1 MPSKKINIPSLWKK
15 FTQSQ
20 LIIPITALV
29 VLVIFNLI
37 RDPSFFSI
45 VIKKNN
51 LGNTVLAGNLISIL
65 NGASELVI
73 LAIGM
78 TFVTSAT
85 RGQDISVGASA
96 AIAGSV
102 FVKILRANTIT
113 VPVILLAL
121 VCACLVAIVFC
132 LFNGLLISKFNTFS
146 SYAPL
151 TGSMTQVYSGPRTT
165 ADVGTIEYYFTTPFV
180 WDGVSNIV
188 LSSFVNH
195 PAGVSHSS

>member
-1 MPSKKINIPSLWKK
+1 MPSKKINISELWKK

-51 LGNTVLAGNLISIL
+51 LGNTVLAGNLVSIL

-85 RGQDISVGASA
+85 RGQDSAARSSTVGRKALRTRHHQTLQRQHPSECSHPRLSASGQGRRRPHRSHRRSHLGASGNEA
-96 AIAGSV
+96 AS
-102 FVKILRANTIT
+102 
-113 VPVILLAL
+113 
-121 VCACLVAIVFC
+121 
-132 LFNGLLISKFNTFS
+132 
-146 SYAPL
+146 
-151 TGSMTQVYSGPRTT
+151 
-165 ADVGTIEYYFTTPFV
+165 
-180 WDGVSNIV
+180 
-188 LSSFVNH
+188 
-195 PAGVSHSS
+195 